1 MPSRVSFGSWTC
13 DHTPCTRPRAVSR
26 QLRRRRAARTAGS
39 LSSVCVLARRHDRRA
54 WRCCRQSSSSTV
66 VGGTGGAA
74 AACPRHPRRT
84 RAVRAA
90 GCCCLAPA
98 ALDGRRGR
106 DRQLSRLLLRA
117 GTCHLEGRG
126 RDRRTG
132 GPLRPGLVRVSS
144 PLTDRGR
151 RLARGAAGAGSC
163 PAHGPVLRTGL
174 P

>member
-84 RAVRAA
+84 RAGRAA

-117 GTCHLEGRG
+117 GPCRPRRAWEVRCG
-126 RDRRTG
+126 RD
-132 GPLRPGLVRVSS
+132 SS
-144 PLTDRGR
+144 PSTAIGK
-151 RLARGAAGAGSC
+151 RLARGAAGACSC
-163 PAHGPVLRTGL
+163 PAHRPVLRSGL